1 MVTKI
6 LAKPGIAMEV
16 REFGK
21 LAVPLAGAQLAQAA
35 VGFVDT
41 LMMGHL
47 GAESL
52 AAGGL
57 ASSAFQLVLNTTSGI
72 VMSVSPLVAEAYGA
86 GRKTQVE
93 QIARQGL
100 WLSLI
105 IGIPMMFAISH
116 LNSVM
121 IHLGQ
126 TERTVMLADGY
137 LDYILWGFFPAIA
150 FAMLRGYVSA
160 LSQARPIMMIVLV
173 GTITN
178 ITGNYV
184 LGYGK
189 FGFPRMELAGLGL
202 ASGLSFWVMF
212 LALFLYTC
220 NNQTL
225 KEYRFWREL
234 HRLRPQILWQ
244 LVVVGISIAVTIAVE
259 YGLFTAVT
267 FLMGTL
273 GTETLAAHQTVYQ
286 TVFLLFMVPLGMSY
300 AATVRVG
307 QWMGQRDR
315 QGTRQAG
322 YVCVAAAAIFMALTA
337 IILLLFRQPI
347 IGIYLD
353 INDPESTRVISL
365 AIPMLMI
372 AALAQLLDGVQ
383 RVAMG
388 ALYGLQDT
396 RTPMILSVITFWGV
410 GLASGYVLGF
420 PMGFGGIGLWTGQS
434 IGVAVAGLI
443 FLWRFHSLTSKSSFV
458 RLERGNSPSH
468 HLHH

>member
-1 MVTKI
+1 
-6 LAKPGIAMEV
+6 
-16 REFGK
+16 
-21 LAVPLAGAQLAQAA
+21 
-35 VGFVDT
+35 
-41 LMMGHL
+41 
-47 GAESL
+47 
-52 AAGGL
+52 
-57 ASSAFQLVLNTTSGI
+57 
-72 VMSVSPLVAEAYGA
+72 
-86 GRKTQVE
+86 
-93 QIARQGL
+93 
-100 WLSLI
+100 
-105 IGIPMMFAISH
+105 
-116 LNSVM
+116 
-121 IHLGQ
+121 
-126 TERTVMLADGY
+126 
-137 LDYILWGFFPAIA
+137 
-150 FAMLRGYVSA
+150 
-160 LSQARPIMMIVLV
+160 
-173 GTITN
+173 
-178 ITGNYV
+178 
-184 LGYGK
+184 
-189 FGFPRMELAGLGL
+189 
-202 ASGLSFWVMF
+202 
-212 LALFLYTC
+212 
-220 NNQTL
+220 
-225 KEYRFWREL
+225 
-234 HRLRPQILWQ
+234 
-244 LVVVGISIAVTIAVE
+244 
-259 YGLFTAVT
+259 
-267 FLMGTL
+267 
-273 GTETLAAHQTVYQ
+273 
-286 TVFLLFMVPLGMSY
+286 MVPLGMSY